1 MPIPIIINIIN
12 FFYFLI
18 GLASVCRINEKLVY
32 EPYKFIINE
41 KTKRRENPMPTYNKL
56 IRNKIPQIIEANGKT
71 PTTRILPE
79 EEYIKE
85 LCKKTQEELTEYL
98 EADTK
103 KHKLEELSDLLE
115 LINVLAE
122 HEDTTLEEINNIRKK
137 KAEERGGF
145 SDRVFLIEVT
155 DN

>member
-1 MPIPIIINIIN
+1 
-12 FFYFLI
+12 
-18 GLASVCRINEKLVY
+18 
-32 EPYKFIINE
+32 
-41 KTKRRENPMPTYNKL
+41 MPTYNKL